1 MIKVLCPNCFLQSFN
16 GVKCATCGYE
26 MKDGPS
32 IEDLKLY
39 YRLQKRYIVGRAIG
53 AGGFAITYV
62 AYDTVTDRKVCIK
75 EYFPMG
81 LAVRSANGISVQTT
95 RQNRVEEFE
104 NGISHFIEEAHII
117 SQMNNIAGVVSV
129 TDCFEENGT
138 AYYVMD
144 YIEGENLAARL
155 SRTGRPLRTDRPCF
169 CRRAA

>member
-1 MIKVLCPNCFLQSFN
+1 
-16 GVKCATCGYE
+16 

-117 SQMNNIAGVVSV
+117 SQMNNI
-129 TDCFEENGT
+129 T
-138 AYYVMD
+138 YVQ
-144 YIEGENLAARL
+144 IR
-155 SRTGRPLRTDRPCF
+155 
-169 CRRAA
+169 